1 MSTGTFVLPM
11 IPAFKEFRDFRVYR
25 PWDEALPGDTDP
37 AEAWQARLQSIQ
49 ERQARQHRGTH
60 RGVQR

>member
-1 MSTGTFVLPM
+1 M

-49 ERQARQHRGTH
+49 ERQARQHGGTH